1 MTEVSS
7 MKQIP
12 KGRWLRIIPP
22 MIIIYVISYMDR
34 MNISFAMAGGM
45 NEALGISMTVS
56 GFAAGIFFVGYM
68 FLQIPG
74 GYIAD
79 HGSAKRFILWT
90 IIAWGGLSTLTAFVQ
105 NEWQLLTMRFLLGVA
120 EGGLWPAIL
129 VILSNWFPEKEIGRA
144 NALFMSSIAIA
155 AVVASPLSGWLVQA
169 YSWRGMFFVEGI
181 LSLAMIFFWLPLI
194 SDRPQDAKWI
204 SKEEK
209 EFLIE
214 TISKERGE
222 VKGQIKP
229 TVSYKDLMSDINLWK
244 MTLIYFALQTGR
256 LGFMLWLPTIVKNL
270 TKMGIASVGLLSAG
284 PYLAAIIGMY
294 MFSAMSDKNLN
305 RRLYT
310 VITAVGFGIFFWLS
324 TQFPN
329 QVWLSY
335 VLLIGTG
342 FFTLSMLPVYWSMP
356 PLLFAPGSS
365 GAVRGFIN
373 ALGGLGGFV
382 GPLLFGWVATTFGI
396 SYGVYCLV
404 FFLILGA
411 ATCMTLPKI
420 TAGVRDMSN
429 PMSHSTKC

>member
-7 MKQIP
+7 AKQIP
-12 KGRWLRIIPP
+12 KDRWLRIIPP
-22 MIIIYVISYMDR
+22 MIVIYVISYMDR

-45 NEALGISMTVS
+45 NEALGMSMTVS

-74 GYIAD
+74 GHISD
-79 HGSAKRFILWT
+79 HGSAKKFILWT
-90 IIAWGGLSTLTAFVQ
+90 IIGWGGISTLTAFVQ
-105 NEWQLLTMRFLLGVA
+105 SEWQLLVMRFLLGLA

-129 VILSNWFPEKEIGRA
+129 VILSNWFPAKEIGRA

-155 AVVASPLSGWLVQA
+155 AVITSPLSGWLIELF
-169 YSWRGMFFVEGI
+169 SWRGMFLVEGI
-181 LSLAMIFFWLPLI
+181 ASLAMIFFWLPLI

-209 EFLIE
+209 EFLVS
-214 TISKERGE
+214 TISRERE
-222 VKGQIKP
+222 DLKGSIKAA
-229 TVSYKDLMSDINLWK
+229 VSYKHLMSDINLWK

-284 PYLAAIIGMY
+284 PYLAAILGMY
-294 MFSAMSDKNLN
+294 FFSHMSDKRLN
-305 RRLYT
+305 RKKFT
-310 VITAVGFGIFFWLS
+310 VITALGFGVFFWLS
-324 TQFPN
+324 TQFPD

-335 VLLIGTG
+335 FLLIGTG

-356 PLLFAPGSS
+356 PLLFPSGSA
-365 GAVRGFIN
+365 GAARGFIN
-373 ALGGLGGFV
+373 AIGGLGGFV
-382 GPLLFGWVATTFGI
+382 GPFFFGWIASAFGMN
-396 SYGVYCLV
+396 YGVYCLV

-411 ATCMTLPKI
+411 TTCLTLPKI
-420 TAGVRDMSN
+420 TAGVRNLPSDVN
-429 PMSHSTKC
+429 AKG